1 MRKMTNLRRRKMA
14 TRHRTSPTKASESVV
29 ARMAA
34 KTLGVPA
41 FDFVSEVVEAWRADE
56 VGTLSTPLMRD
67 DVVFYEWTADVPS
80 QVMSDKLGH
89 LTEHVIMH
97 DLGVVFLVKDS
108 IRSGAAGL
116 WLVYGGLPKPS
127 DTHRGMFNHFK
138 IDGEWVRITAI
149 QLETCTR
156 QL

>member
-1 MRKMTNLRRRKMA
+1 MA
-14 TRHRTSPTKASESVV
+14 TKHRTSPTKASESVV

-41 FDFVSEVVEAWRADE
+41 FDFVSEVVAACRADE
-56 VGTLSTPLMRD
+56 VGTLPAALMCD

-97 DLGVVFLVKDS
+97 ELGVVFLVKDS
-108 IRSGAAGL
+108 IRSGSAGL
-116 WLVYGGLPKPS
+116 WFVYGGLPKPS
-127 DTHRGMFNHFK
+127 DHCRGMFNHFK
-138 IDGEWVRITAI
+138 IGEEWVRITAI

-156 QL
+156 HL